1 MNKPPTQR
9 AVLLPLYF
17 DPGRNEGFDIQL
29 DHLRTLFGDQAEF
42 LEPIALGSNISAQ
55 ADAVIFPQLLGEA
68 YRQLKA
74 FKALNIPILVVT
86 SEFGTL
92 SMWDWEVRTYLESE
106 GVGPVIAPYDVADTR
121 TAIKALQV
129 KRQLRSTKFLIY
141 QDNPG
146 EGQQAPIFKRF
157 YWWEDECTA
166 RMVEKFGVT
175 IEKRSYRELGARAK
189 AIPDSEADA
198 LWEHWKL
205 PTAGVTPQ
213 QLHAALKLYIA
224 TKADLDEDP
233 SIRGVGI
240 NCLNE
245 SHFSDSTPCLAWN
258 MLYQEHGF
266 IWGCEADIMSMLT
279 KFVLNKSLEIPVM
292 MTNLYPFL
300 LGNAALKHERIAAFP
315 EVESEPENYILVAHC
330 GYMGVIPQ
338 DMAKEGSWTLRK
350 KVLGIVDEQAT
361 AIDANLPEGPITL
374 TKLHPNMARLTVI
387 EGELKGYAQY
397 PGSDC
402 LNGGVIK
409 VPDGHGMME
418 RLSSHHYLL
427 SLGHRLR
434 QTQLI
439 SKVFGLEVCD

>member
-1 MNKPPTQR
+1 MNKPACEP

-17 DPGRNEGFDIQL
+17 EPGRDEGFDVQL
-29 DHLRTLFGDQAEF
+29 GHLKTLFGDQANF
-42 LEPIALGSNISAQ
+42 LESAPLGSPVPSS

-68 YRQLKA
+68 YRQLEA
-74 FKALNIPILVVT
+74 FQALKVPILVVT

-92 SMWDWEVRTYLESE
+92 SMWDWEIRTYLESE
-106 GVGPVIAPYDVADTR
+106 GVGPIMAPYDVADTR
-121 TAIKALQV
+121 TAITALQV
-129 KRQLRSTKFLIY
+129 KRQLRSTKFLVY

-146 EGQQAPIFKRF
+146 EGQQASIFKRF

-166 RMVEKFGVT
+166 RMVNKFGVT

-189 AIPDSEADA
+189 AIPDAEADA
-198 LWEHWKL
+198 LWEHWQL
-205 PTAGVTPQ
+205 PTPGVTPR
-213 QLHAALKLYIA
+213 QLRAAIKLYLA
-224 TKADLDEDP
+224 TKADLDRDP

-245 SHFSDSTPCLAWN
+245 SHFSDTTPCLAWN

-266 IWGCEADIMSMLT
+266 IWGCEADTMSMLT
-279 KFVLNKSLEIPVM
+279 KFVLNKSLGIPVM

-338 DMAKEGSWTLRK
+338 DMAKEGTWTLRK
-350 KVLGIVDEQAT
+350 KVLGIVDEHAT
-361 AIDANLPEGPITL
+361 AIDADLPEGPITL
-374 TKLHPNMARLTVI
+374 TKLHPNMAKLTVI

-409 VPDGHGMME
+409 VPDGHHMMKT
-418 RLSSHHYLL
+418 LSSHHYLL
-427 SLGHRLR
+427 SLGHRR
-434 QTQLI
+434 RETELI
-439 SKVFGLEVCD
+439 CQVFGLEMAD